1 MVKKKNLLE
10 NYNVK
15 IKIFSL
21 LLSYFRQNSDLEMIW
36 GRFQIKLIRSRNTE
50 EKLYFHVTVF
60 REVSCFSA

>member
-15 IKIFSL
+15 IKIFRL